1 MKKLI
6 IIIALAAIAK
16 FSFAQQLQKGNL
28 IGVHVMT
35 VTLKPGVTME
45 QVENFYTHKL
55 IPAYEDAFE
64 GVKGFLIKAR
74 RGEIENKLGLI
85 WWFKTEQDRDKFFTT
100 DGMSEAG
107 NTAIAKIEQVDIER
121 DKLVTETDTYTD
133 WVLE

>member
-6 IIIALAAIAK
+6 IIVALAVIAK

-45 QVENFYTHKL
+45 QVENFYTQNL
-55 IPAYEDAFE
+55 IPAYENAFE
-64 GVKGFLIKAR
+64 GTKGYLVKAR
-74 RGEIENKLGLI
+74 RGENENKLGII
-85 WWFKTEQDRDKFFTT
+85 WWFKTEQDRDKYFTI
-100 DGMSEAG
+100 DGFTEAG
-107 NTAIAKIEQVDIER
+107 NAAMAKVEQLDKER

-133 WVLE
+133 WVLQ